1 MRVEDDGSGTINVN
15 RVGGDFVVD
24 NKGSGSID
32 YETVKG
38 SVNIPERHRRSRR
51 GE

>member
-1 MRVEDDGSGTINVN
+1 LKDDGSGEIHVN
-15 RVGGDFVVD
+15 RVGGDFIV
-24 NKGSGSID
+24 NEKGSGTID

-38 SVNIPERHRRSRR
+38 SVNIPERKRRYRR